1 MNQNNFE
8 PVHLSESNWQ
18 TPSPDDSSYWNEYDP
33 GDDYDPMDGIETN
46 EQIIFGGNK
55 TDETDE
61 TGELGDCD
69 RNLESITNDEFIS
82 EIFGEY
88 GENLSPLICSKAGD
102 PDKKAGWPAKAWPD
116 DTTDSNLNWYL
127 APSLFAADET
137 GEYRAKKHLA
147 KSIHAVMLDDIGTKV
162 DPERLT
168 LEPSWLVET
177 SPGNYQAGFI
187 FTKPITDIARVE
199 KFKQKLLEA
208 DLCDKGATGA
218 TARWMRMPNAINGRP
233 KYGTPAF
240 RCKLTHWE
248 PRTRYTLEELEKVLI
263 GSNDQGAN
271 NSEEKLVRS
280 SAQEIYTPHTGV
292 NPVIEVLK
300 TRNLYKKPLGNGKH
314 DITCPWVHEHTD
326 QIDNGAAYFEPSDGY
341 PNGGFRC
348 HHSHGAQYRIKSLLD
363 HLEIPIGLAKNK
375 ASIRI
380 QAGEIDRICD
390 AAEQELANTGRYF
403 QRGNLIVNVM
413 TNPETQNTVINPLT
427 QSSLLRSMSGSIRW
441 TKTNHQGN
449 EVICDP
455 PIKHIKVLFDA
466 QVYSHLPPLIGL
478 TRQPHM
484 RDDDSVCTNSGYDAL
499 TGLFGVFDERDYKI
513 PDSPTKVDAINACS
527 ELKQLLS
534 EFEFADPI
542 DEAAAIS
549 AMLTATIRPS
559 LPTAP
564 AFHMQAHQL
573 ASGKSF
579 LTSLICC
586 FSSSTAPSAVGF
598 PTTDEECQKLLLAN
612 LLESPAAIVFD
623 NLTTDLIP
631 YKSLCSALTEEFLTG
646 RLLGVSKTATVSTRA
661 LILSSGNNVTPIKDM
676 ARRCIAIHLDPKVET
691 PASKKYVN
699 NPVKLV
705 REKRERYVS
714 LAITIIKAWIAAGK
728 PIAKCSALASYDR
741 WSELI
746 RQPLLWLDLPDPATR
761 VFQQLNVDPD
771 RELLSRLIDRW
782 DHHFGNKPT
791 MLRDAIEL
799 TVLTQNSAQEL
810 KEVFHE
816 IADERGNINR
826 RRLGRWI
833 ARHQGQVVNGRRLEK
848 VSTKNSAEKWQV
860 VEVK

>member
-1 MNQNNFE
+1 MSQNIFDTT
-8 PVHLSESNWQ
+8 PVIESNWQ
-18 TPSPDDSSYWNEYDP
+18 TPPPDDSSYWDEYDP
-33 GDDYDPMDGIETN
+33 ADDYDPMDDIDTN
-46 EQIIFGGNK
+46 EQIFFDGNK
-55 TDETDE
+55 TDETYE
-61 TGELGDCD
+61 TGESTDCD
-69 RNLESITNDEFIS
+69 RSLESITNDEFIS
-82 EIFGEY
+82 AIFGDHDQ
-88 GENLSPLICSKAGD
+88 NLTPLVCSKTGD
-102 PDKKAGWPAKAWPD
+102 PDKSGWSAKLWPC
-116 DTTDSNLNWYL
+116 DTTDSNKNWYL
-127 APSLFAADET
+127 APSLFGAHET
-137 GEYRAKKHLA
+137 GEYRAKKELA

-162 DPERLT
+162 DLEKLT
-168 LEPSWLVET
+168 QAPSWLIET

-187 FTKPITDIARVE
+187 FTQPITDVTKVE
-199 KFKQKLLEA
+199 KFKQRLLEA
-208 DLCDKGATGA
+208 GLCDKGATGA

-233 KYGTPAF
+233 KYGSPAF

-248 PRTRYTLEELEKVLI
+248 PHVKYTIEELEEIFFSDTNQDTKNI
-263 GSNDQGAN
+263 QQQSPQGP
-271 NSEEKLVRS
+271 VT
-280 SAQEIYTPHTGV
+280 EIYTPHTGV
-292 NPVIEVLK
+292 NPVIEALK
-300 TRNLYKKPLGNGKH
+300 AKNLYKKPLGNGKH
-314 DITCPWVHEHTD
+314 DITCPWVHDHTD

-348 HHSHGAQYRIKSLLD
+348 HHSHGAQYRIKNLLD
-363 HLEIPIGLAKNK
+363 YLDIPIGLAKNK
-375 ASIRI
+375 ASIRV
-380 QAGEIDRICD
+380 QPGEIDRICD

-441 TKTNHQGN
+441 TRINHQGH

-455 PIKHIKVLFDA
+455 PTKHIKVLFDA

-484 RDDDSVCTNSGYDAL
+484 RDDDSIYSRSGYDLL
-499 TGLFGVFDERDYKI
+499 TGLFGVFDERDFKI
-513 PDSPTKVDAINACS
+513 PDNPTKEDAINAS
-527 ELKQLLS
+527 RELRQLLS
-534 EFEFADPI
+534 EFEFADPV

-549 AMLTATIRPS
+549 AMLTAVIRPS

-564 AFHMQAHQL
+564 AYHMQAHQL

-586 FSSSTAPSAVGF
+586 FSSSTSPSAVGF
-598 PTTDEECQKLLLAN
+598 PTNDEECQKLLLAN

-646 RLLGVSKTATVSTRA
+646 RLLGVSKTATVSTRT
-661 LILSSGNNVTPIKDM
+661 LILSSGNNVGPIKDM
-676 ARRCIAIHLDPKVET
+676 ARRCIAIHLDPKVDT
-691 PASKKYVN
+691 PASKKYAN
-699 NPVKLV
+699 DPVKIV
-705 REKRERYVS
+705 RKNRERYVS

-728 PIAKCSALASYDR
+728 PISKCSALASYER

-746 RQPLLWLDLPDPATR
+746 RQPLLWLELPDPATR
-761 VFQQLNVDPD
+761 VFEQLNVDPD
-771 RELLSRLIDRW
+771 RELLSRLIDTW

-791 MLRDAIEL
+791 MVREAVEL
-799 TVLTQNSAQEL
+799 TTFMQNSAQEL
-810 KEVFHE
+810 KEVFRE
-816 IADERGNINR
+816 IAEERGEINR

-860 VEVK
+860 VQVK

>member
-1 MNQNNFE
+1 MSHNIFDT
-8 PVHLSESNWQ
+8 PPAIESNWQ
-18 TPSPDDSSYWNEYDP
+18 TPPPDDSSYWDEYDP
-33 GDDYDPMDGIETN
+33 ADDYDPMDYIET
-46 EQIIFGGNK
+46 EQIIFDGNK
-55 TDETDE
+55 TDKTDI
-61 TGELGDCD
+61 TVQSSDSD
-69 RNLESITNDEFIS
+69 HSLESVTNDDFVS
-82 EIFGEY
+82 AIFGEY
-88 GENLSPLICSKAGD
+88 DQNLTPLVCSKAGD
-102 PDKKAGWPAKAWPD
+102 PDNSGWTAQAWPCA
-116 DTTDSNLNWYL
+116 TADSNLNWYL
-127 APSLFAADET
+127 APSLFNADEA
-137 GEYRAKKHLA
+137 GKHRAKKELA
-147 KSIHAVMLDDIGTKV
+147 HSIHAVMLDDIGTKV

-168 LEPSWLVET
+168 QAPSWLIET

-187 FTKPITDIARVE
+187 FTQPITDIAKVE
-199 KFKQKLLEA
+199 KFKQQLLNA

-248 PRTRYTLEELEKVLI
+248 PNKKYTLEELEAIFI
-263 GSNDQGAN
+263 GDSKHDSKGIEQQSQPGQIA
-271 NSEEKLVRS
+271 
-280 SAQEIYTPHTGV
+280 EIYTPHTGI
-292 NPVIEVLK
+292 NPVIEALK
-300 TRNLYKKPLGNGKH
+300 AKNLYKKPLGNGKH
-314 DITCPWVHEHTD
+314 EITCPWVHEHTD

-348 HHSHGAQYRIKSLLD
+348 HHSHGGQYRIRSLLD
-363 HLEIPIGLAKNK
+363 YLEIPIGQAKNK
-375 ASIRI
+375 ASIRV

-441 TKTNHQGN
+441 TKTNHQGH

-455 PIKHIKVLFDA
+455 PTKHIKVLFDA

-478 TRQPHM
+478 TRQPHL
-484 RDDDSVCTNSGYDAL
+484 RDDDSICSNSGYDTQ
-499 TGLFGVFDERDYKI
+499 TGLFGVFDERDFKI
-513 PDSPTKVDAINACS
+513 PDNPSKEDAINACS
-527 ELKQLLS
+527 ELRQLLS
-534 EFEFADPI
+534 EFEFADPV

-549 AMLTATIRPS
+549 AMLTAVIRPS

-564 AFHMQAHQL
+564 AYHMQAHQL

-598 PTTDEECQKLLLAN
+598 PTNDEECQKLLLAN

-646 RLLGVSKTATVSTRA
+646 RLLGVSKTATVSTRT
-661 LILSSGNNVTPIKDM
+661 LILSSGNNVGPIKDM
-676 ARRCIAIHLDPKVET
+676 ARRCIAIHLDPKVDT
-691 PASKKYVN
+691 PASKEYAN
-699 NPVKLV
+699 DPVKMV
-705 REKRERYVS
+705 RKSRERYVS

-728 PIAKCSALASYDR
+728 PISKCSALASYER

-746 RQPLLWLDLPDPATR
+746 RQPLLWLELPDPATR
-761 VFQQLNVDPD
+761 VFEQLNVDPD
-771 RELLSRLIDRW
+771 RELLSRLIDAW
-782 DHHFGNKPT
+782 DQHFSNKPT
-791 MLRDAIEL
+791 MIREAVEL
-799 TVLTQNSAQEL
+799 TVFMQNSAQEL
-810 KEVFHE
+810 KEVFRE
-816 IADERGNINR
+816 IAEERGEINR

-833 ARHQGQVVNGRRLEK
+833 ARHKGQVVNGRRLEK

-860 VEVK
+860 VQVK